1 MKADKNIGE
10 ELDFRSFKTQTNGTR
25 IDLNDLLHRV
35 KEEKKRDKKTNLL
48 ILSGV
53 LGVFAVVVAV
63 LSL

>member
-10 ELDFRSFKTQTNGTR
+10 ELDFRSFKTQASGTR

-53 LGVFAVVVAV
+53 LGVFAVVILLV
-63 LSL
+63 SL

>member
-10 ELDFRSFKTQTNGTR
+10 ELDFRSFKAQTNDTR

-53 LGVFAVVVAV
+53 LGVFAVVVAL